1 MSSSFP
7 AARFPT
13 LPLSKEKAATANI
26 AAGDDV
32 LAKEATDEALLTQ
45 ISHGDSEALAILFR
59 RYARLVWSV
68 ARRILGNSEEADDL
82 LQDVF
87 LYLKRKASAFDSAKG
102 PARSLIVHITYQR
115 AISRRR
121 YLTSRHFYSSEDLED
136 ENARQVLAP
145 AATLYDES
153 LEAHFGRE
161 GLKKAL
167 NGLSTEQRETLQ
179 LYFFEG
185 FSLEEIAAR
194 TGQSFGNVRHHY
206 YRGLEKLRKQMPE
219 R

>member
-45 ISHGDSEALAILFR
+45 ISHGDGEALAILFR

-167 NGLSTEQRETLQ
+167 NGLSAEQQETLQ

>member
-1 MSSSFP
+1 VSSSFP

-13 LPLSKEKAATANI
+13 LPLPKEKAATANI

>member
-1 MSSSFP
+1 VSSSFP

-45 ISHGDSEALAILFR
+45 ISHGDGEALAILFR

-167 NGLSTEQRETLQ
+167 NGLSAEQQETLQ

-185 FSLEEIAAR
+185 FSLEEIAVR

>member
-13 LPLSKEKAATANI
+13 LPLSTEKAATANI

-87 LYLKRKASAFDSAKG
+87 LYLKRKASAFNSAKG

-167 NGLSTEQRETLQ
+167 NGLSAEQQETLQ